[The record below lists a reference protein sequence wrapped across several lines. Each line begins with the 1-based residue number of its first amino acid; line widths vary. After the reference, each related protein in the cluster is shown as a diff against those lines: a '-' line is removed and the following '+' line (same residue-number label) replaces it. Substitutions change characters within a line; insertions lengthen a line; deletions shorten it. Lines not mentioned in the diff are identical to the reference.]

1 MKSPLYEI
9 IFILIGILLLLTIW
23 EACCPQSTL
32 LTPSGML
39 AYLNQR
45 PKVKTKIAVKKDTI
59 PALPVVDT
67 AKHRILL
74 TGDSM
79 VEGLMFPFIKYCKIN
94 GHHFTGIPV
103 YSSTTL
109 SFSKSDTLIG
119 LIKKYDPD
127 YIILALGSNE
137 LFIRGIEKRD
147 SCVKKILKQAGKRKL
162 VWIGPPNWK
171 KDTGI
176 NDLILSN
183 VGEKRFFLS
192 KDLHFERA
200 RDGAHP
206 TWASARVWADTIARW
221 LMNPK
226 ACQYPIMMKKDTAK
240 TVNKN
245 AP

>member
-9 IFILIGILLLLTIW
+9 IFILIGILLVLTIW

-32 LTPSGML
+32 FTSSGLL

-45 PKVKTKIAVKKDTI
+45 PKIAVKKDTI

-79 VEGLMFPFIKYCKIN
+79 VEGLMFPFIKYCKEN
-94 GHHFTGIPV
+94 GHHFTGVPV

-109 SFSKSDTLIG
+109 SFSKSDTLRG
-119 LIKKYDPD
+119 LIDKYDPD

-137 LFIRGIEKRD
+137 LFIRDIEKRD
-147 SCVKKILKQAGKRKL
+147 SSVKKILKQAGKRKF
-162 VWIGPPNWK
+162 VWVGPPNWK

-176 NDLILSN
+176 NDLILAN
-183 VGEKRFFLS
+183 VGEKRFFCS

-226 ACQYPIMMKKDTAK
+226 ACQYPIVMKKNTAQS
-240 TVNKN
+240 VNKN